1 MIAVNSAITPDFAGA
16 YLGVPASEG
25 LRLVESAEP

>member
-1 MIAVNSAITPDFAGA
+1 VVVVNSAIMPDFAGA
-16 YLGVPASEG
+16 NLGVPAAEA